1 MLMDLFDRL
10 KWLRKHARPHPLT
23 QVQLGDLIGKGQTY
37 VSEVERGK
45 RLRVSPDEA
54 AEWAE
59 ACGYYGV
66 MVFLTD
72 DQLSDDG
79 PSLLADADP
88 ETINMVLDLLRS
100 LPEMSQETRQTVHT
114 ILRSLIGAGSTA

>member
-1 MLMDLFDRL
+1 MFMDLFDRL
-10 KWLRKHARPHPLT
+10 RWLRKHARPHPLT
-23 QVQLGDLIGKGQTY
+23 QVQLGELIGKGQTY

-54 AEWAE
+54 SEWAE

-79 PSLLADADP
+79 PGLLSEADP

-100 LPEMSQETRQTVHT
+100 LPRMSQETRLTVQT
-114 ILRSLIGAGSTA
+114 ILRSLIGPSAS